1 MSSLVDT
8 HCHLDLFEGIQNDPG
23 KEDGLNIKT
32 ISVTNA
38 PTFYPKNKTLFGQ
51 RSNIRIALGLH
62 PQLIGT
68 HASEFALFKE
78 LISDTK
84 YIGEI
89 GLDGS
94 PEFKATYATQ
104 VQIFGNILESVKRE
118 SSKVLTIHSRNAA
131 KETIEHLS
139 RVLAGTEHRVIL
151 HWFSGNHQ
159 ELNVA
164 IRNGFYFSVNHKMA
178 TSEKGKSL
186 IAKIPN
192 HRILTETDA
201 PFTYSKIINS
211 RIKSLDTTL
220 DAVAKVKSIDKAEC
234 TELVYTN
241 FKTLIGTK

>member
-32 ISVTNA
+32 ITVTNA
-38 PTFYPKNKTLFGQ
+38 PSFYPKNKTLFNQ
-51 RSNIRIALGLH
+51 ASNIRVALGLH

-68 HASEFALFKE
+68 HASEFGLFKE

-84 YIGEI
+84 YVGEI

-94 PEFKATYATQ
+94 PELKTTYATQ
-104 VQIFGNILESVKRE
+104 VQIFENMLTSIKRE

-139 RVLAGTEHRVIL
+139 KVLAGTEHRVVL

-159 ELNVA
+159 ELSVA
-164 IRNGFYFSVNHKMA
+164 IMNGFYFSVNHKMA
-178 TSEKGKSL
+178 TSEKGKLL
-186 IAKIPN
+186 IAKMPMD
-192 HRILTETDA
+192 RLLTETDA
-201 PFTYSKIINS
+201 PFTYSKTINS
-211 RIKSLDTTL
+211 RIKSLDATL

-234 TELVYTN
+234 IELVYTN
-241 FKTLIGTK
+241 FKTIIGTK